1 MPPFQVCALAIS
13 DSGSLIASGQLGTKN
28 FKGCAAPI
36 FLWHATSHRRLA
48 VLRGLANKVTMLAF
62 SQDEAFICGC
72 DEDCYFYVWDLGTS
86 EVVFGQKLTAPAT
99 VLKWAE
105 QKKVGHYFSY
115 ELVLGIG
122 GSINQAL
129 LSYDNFRMQWVMTFK
144 VRLSAVFLKHFLNA
158 WCKLLLL

>member
-1 MPPFQVCALAIS
+1 
-13 DSGSLIASGQLGTKN
+13 
-28 FKGCAAPI
+28 
-36 FLWHATSHRRLA
+36 
-48 VLRGLANKVTMLAF
+48 MLAF

-72 DEDCYFYVWDLGTS
+72 DEDCFFYVWDLGTS
-86 EVVFGQKLTAPAT
+86 EVVFGQKLNAPAT

-144 VRLSAVFLKHFLNA
+144 VRFFCALLNA
-158 WCKLLLL
+158 FVKLWCSFNECIPFGPC

>member
-1 MPPFQVCALAIS
+1 
-13 DSGSLIASGQLGTKN
+13 
-28 FKGCAAPI
+28 
-36 FLWHATSHRRLA
+36 
-48 VLRGLANKVTMLAF
+48 MLAF

-72 DEDCYFYVWDLGTS
+72 DEDCFFYVWDLGTS

-144 VRLSAVFLKHFLNA
+144 VRLSAVFFLLTFSEYGVIT